1 MYSVKSC
8 FQKFHKIHKKT
19 PVLDCLFN
27 KLVGLLLATSKKKK
41 KLQQKYLP
49 VNFVK
54 LFKTASII
62 TYFRGRNFRE
72 IKKSQN
78 V

>member
-8 FQKFHKIHKKT
+8 FQKFHKIHRKT

-41 KLQQKYLP
+41 ETPAEVSSCTFCKIFQDCFYNYIL
-49 VNFVK
+49 
-54 LFKTASII
+54 
-62 TYFRGRNFRE
+62 
-72 IKKSQN
+72 
-78 V
+78 